1 MNIFYPKIQLRHLSR
16 MLGIAFLGAIVG
28 GVYGILH
35 DQITYSISQE
45 YFTKLKFDQF
55 RYADF
60 GFPARVFVSEVGF
73 LATCWAGFFS
83 GWFLARIAV
92 PAWPPREAF
101 RKCLAGFLIVFILAF
116 SAAVVGYFLG
126 IRHTGDYSH
135 WQETCDG
142 LGVADIRSFVR
153 VAYIHNAGY
162 IGGLVGLVC
171 AILFL
176 HRLKRRG

>member
-1 MNIFYPKIQLRHLSR
+1 MNIFYPKIQLRHLPR

-73 LATCWAGFFS
+73 LAACWAGS
-83 GWFLARIAV
+83 S
-92 PAWPPREAF
+92 
-101 RKCLAGFLIVFILAF
+101 AGC
-116 SAAVVGYFLG
+116 SA
-126 IRHTGDYSH
+126 
-135 WQETCDG
+135 
-142 LGVADIRSFVR
+142 
-153 VAYIHNAGY
+153 
-162 IGGLVGLVC
+162 
-171 AILFL
+171 
-176 HRLKRRG
+176 